1 MCRHTHISM
10 NVCIMDCELMCER
23 VDGQLMLVVVSRFMA
38 RNRGGVLRSFCISP
52 SLLIWKVIVQIF
64 LKQLNPL

>member
-1 MCRHTHISM
+1 
-10 NVCIMDCELMCER
+10 MDCELMCES

-38 RNRGGVLRSFCISP
+38 QNKGGVLRSFCISP